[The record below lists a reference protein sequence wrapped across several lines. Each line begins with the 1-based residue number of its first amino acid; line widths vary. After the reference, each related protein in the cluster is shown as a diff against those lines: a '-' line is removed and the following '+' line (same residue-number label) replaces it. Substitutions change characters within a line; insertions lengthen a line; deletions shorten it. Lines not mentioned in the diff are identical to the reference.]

1 MPAND
6 FGEVGARV
14 AVARQWITAAD
25 TRVRMPLVSTSPRFG
40 SIKVSSILSKQ

>member
-14 AVARQWITAAD
+14 VVCRQWITADVA
-25 TRVRMPLVSTSPRFG
+25 RVGMPLVSTSPRFG